1 MIQAL
6 IYLGTHNMSDPVL
19 ELIQKNDLKFSVSGR
34 DYLIKCL
41 NPDHQDS
48 NPSFR
53 VDKVTGV
60 AHCFACGFK
69 TNLFKY
75 YGVFTNLVPMKILAL
90 KEKLDAL
97 KKFGQELELPQG
109 YTPWTKQFRGVS
121 PATLKHFGAFYT
133 NQVEKLQD
141 RIVFPIKD
149 ITQKTV
155 VFVGRHTMSNGNPRY
170 INYPQGVKLPV
181 FPAHLPSGY
190 SSVVLVEGLFD
201 MLNLYDNGCENAV
214 CVFGTNTLQNDTK
227 QKLLPF
233 RAQGITHIYILFDGD
248 DAGRNAAK
256 ILKPLLE
263 TEGFITEI
271 VDLPDGTDP
280 GNLDAENVRS
290 IAEYVNK

>member
-1 MIQAL
+1 
-6 IYLGTHNMSDPVL
+6 MSDPVL
-19 ELIQKNDLKFSVSGR
+19 ELIQKNDLAFSVSGR

-41 NPDHQDS
+41 SPEHEDS

-60 AHCFACGFK
+60 AHCFSCGFK

-75 YGVFTNLVPMKILAL
+75 YGVFTNPVPMKILAL
-90 KEKLDAL
+90 KEKLDIL

-109 YTPWTKQFRGVS
+109 YTPWTKTFRGIS

-141 RIVFPIKD
+141 RIIFPISD
-149 ITQKTV
+149 ITSKTQ

-170 INYPQGVKLPV
+170 LNYPSGVKIPV
-181 FPAHLPSGY
+181 YPAHLPSGY
-190 SSVVLVEGLFD
+190 SSMVIVEGLFD
-201 MLNLYDNGCENAV
+201 MLNLFDNGCENVV
-214 CVFGTNTLQNDTK
+214 CAFGTNTLQNDTK

-233 RAQGITHIYILFDGD
+233 RAQGITHIYLLFDGD
-248 DAGRNAAK
+248 DAGRKAAK
-256 ILKPLLE
+256 LYKPLLE
-263 TEGFITEI
+263 DEGFIVEI

-280 GNLDAENVRS
+280 GDLDRENCRS